1 VVARVNVLD
10 IETWLAEKGSTL
22 WGEAHEIISGPG
34 RHEAALWFY
43 RQLEDFDQWKLSSTP
58 R

>member
-1 VVARVNVLD
+1 VNVLD